1 VRDMTLK
8 RNLVPVVLLLL
19 LTSLKAE
26 VVDRTI
32 AVVNDHLLTW
42 SDLDQQMRFE
52 ALENG
57 RALSALNE
65 AHRRTAFEHLVQ
77 SCILRDQMQGVLPA
91 ADSDVEARIADLRN
105 ALQLAKDDSRWRATL
120 ASYDLSPEELAGLI
134 KNQIEILRFMDFRVR
149 PLVTV
154 SRAEVEDYYAE
165 TLTPLLTAQGQSPGP
180 LDDVRTKIREL
191 LMEQK
196 MNQEMDKWMKTL
208 RDQSRVRLLWEGV
221 R

>member
-1 VRDMTLK
+1 MTLK
-8 RNLVPVVLLLL
+8 RNLIPVVLVLL

-26 VVDRTI
+26 IVDRSI

-57 RALSALNE
+57 RALSALSE
-65 AHRRTAFEHLVQ
+65 EHRRDAFEHLVR
-77 SCILRDQMQGVLPA
+77 SCILRDQMQGTLPA
-91 ADSDVEARIADLRN
+91 SDSDVEARIIDLRD

-120 ASYDLSPEELAGLI
+120 TRYGLSPEELASLI

-154 SRAEVEDYYAE
+154 SRAEIEEYYAK
-165 TLTPLLTAQGQSPGP
+165 TLTPLLTARGESPGP
-180 LDDVRTKIREL
+180 LGDLRTNIREL

-196 MNQEMDKWMKTL
+196 MSQEMEKWMKTL
-208 RDQSRVRLLWEGV
+208 RDQSRVQLLWEGV

>member
-1 VRDMTLK
+1 MTVK
-8 RNLVPVVLLLL
+8 RNFVPLVLVLL
-19 LTSLKAE
+19 LTSLNAE
-26 VVDRTI
+26 IMDRTI

-57 RALSALNE
+57 RALNALSE
-65 AHRRTAFEHLVQ
+65 VHRRAAFEHLVQ
-77 SCILRDQMQGVLPA
+77 SCILRDQMQGTIPA
-91 ADSDVEARIADLRN
+91 TDSDVEARIIDLRD
-105 ALQLAKDDSRWRATL
+105 ALQMAKDDSRWRATL
-120 ASYDLSPEELAGLI
+120 TRYELSPEELTGLI

-154 SRAEVEDYYAE
+154 SRAEVEDYYAK
-165 TLTPLLTAQGQSPGP
+165 TLTPMLTAQGQSPGP
-180 LDDVRTKIREL
+180 LDDVRTKIRKL

-196 MNQEMDKWMKTL
+196 MNQEIEKWIKTL
-208 RDQSRVRLLWEGV
+208 REQSRVQLLWEGV